1 MECIMENANLREI
14 SIVRNNHIIFKF
26 LNSYNGDFYKNLVC
40 KRIFKCCIDNEAFDI
55 IKNICN

>member
-1 MECIMENANLREI
+1 MENANLREI

-40 KRIFKCCIDNEAFDI
+40 KRIFKCCIDNEVFDI